1 MGNRKTKF
9 PQVLTNNNSRFI
21 IKTIEQKKT
30 SEQKKENKIMVNAIQ
45 FNATRFNTKDD
56 NNLLE
61 LTDNKTTRL
70 SFVPTSTL

>member
-30 SEQKKENKIMVNAIQ
+30 SEQKQSNKKRKI
-45 FNATRFNTKDD
+45 K
-56 NNLLE
+56 LW
-61 LTDNKTTRL
+61 
-70 SFVPTSTL
+70 